1 MAVEVAAAEEE
12 VEDLVVVETE
22 MEGIGMEEEEEE
34 TDMEVVGDMTETGM
48 VVDTEEVAA
57 EAPTEEAMVG
67 IGTDHTDR
75 ERPRNYT
82 ATHSALF
89 LFNCNVNTTYRCVE
103 LRVFFLLCQE
113 SDYKKT
119 ILFDKIV

>member
-48 VVDTEEVAA
+48 VVDTVEVAA

-75 ERPRNYT
+75 ERPRNYI

-103 LRVFFLLCQE
+103 LGVFLSCQE
-113 SDYKKT
+113 S
-119 ILFDKIV
+119 I